1 VGVSPRGVRDPHCD
15 RHMSAPDILYATG
28 LETPRL
34 PLHNSERPRGTLKR
48 RTLRRTAR
56 ATTQRRAWLAVNQ
69 YNRCSQGLTTG
80 GGCLCLFFHVAPP
93 CLCVESAADLY
104 ATPCCM
110 AHQRARD
117 SSKALARR
125 RKPGPH
131 SCSRGVRDSLC
142 RAGPSLLRGGCGS
155 QRVWGTA
162 CATC

>member
-1 VGVSPRGVRDPHCD
+1 MFVFP
-15 RHMSAPDILYATG
+15 
-28 LETPRL
+28 
-34 PLHNSERPRGTLKR
+34 
-48 RTLRRTAR
+48 RRTA
-56 ATTQRRAWLAVNQ
+56 V
-69 YNRCSQGLTTG
+69 S
-80 GGCLCLFFHVAPP
+80 
-93 CLCVESAADLY
+93 CVESAADLY

-117 SSKALARR
+117 SSKALVRR

-162 CATC
+162 CATCWIATHPHRSTRKIQHGLSSDDRALALGAFRDESGIWAIGRLDFSCGRLPKSVLGPRCDRHMSAPDILYATGL